1 MPRSRENKVN
11 LRQLMISDHLMLLGA
26 GSLELEEH
34 LSLCFNGCRWTPFVH
49 TKTPQAGMERQMMM
63 VLLLQTIHFSPIFM
77 LEIAIIMIN
86 MIKATLIIY

>member
-11 LRQLMISDHLMLLGA
+11 LRQLMISDHLIILGA

-49 TKTPQAGMERQMMM
+49 TKIPPWWNETAHDYTTLAEPSIS
-63 VLLLQTIHFSPIFM
+63 LLFY
-77 LEIAIIMIN
+77 A
-86 MIKATLIIY
+86 